1 MCSLFDIVWDN
12 RKLKIFH
19 RNYFVYTLFINSTD
33 LLFILHLTEIDNVYI
48 FSKTKLVRK
57 FLDIIM
63 KIANDSELKE
73 SVQII

>member
-1 MCSLFDIVWDN
+1 M
-12 RKLKIFH
+12 
-19 RNYFVYTLFINSTD
+19 
-33 LLFILHLTEIDNVYI
+33 FILHLTEIDNVYI